1 MTHPKPD
8 RSAYVVNRVKTAE
21 NDQIDIGWNEGVL
34 SDGRPYRI
42 ELWAQDQ
49 LTNVTVFLSTEGIE
63 TYSNEQFMKLL
74 DRENIV
80 SWYPAAWKSAYALPL
95 QDASGNPMWSINFV
109 IGAEA
114 ETFAEVGPML
124 PYNRSEPGDAR

>member
-8 RSAYVVNRVKTAE
+8 RSTYKVNRVKTEE

-49 LTNVTVFLSTEGIE
+49 ITSVTVFLSTEGIE
-63 TYSNEQFMKLL
+63 TYSNQQFVELL
-74 DRENIV
+74 EKEHIV
-80 SWYPAAWKSAYALPL
+80 WWSPGATKSAYGLPL
-95 QDASGNPMWSINFV
+95 EDSSGNPMWSINVV
-109 IGAEA
+109 IGADG
-114 ETFAEVGPML
+114 GPSIADTVPIL
-124 PYNRSEPGDAR
+124 PYSRTSSSA